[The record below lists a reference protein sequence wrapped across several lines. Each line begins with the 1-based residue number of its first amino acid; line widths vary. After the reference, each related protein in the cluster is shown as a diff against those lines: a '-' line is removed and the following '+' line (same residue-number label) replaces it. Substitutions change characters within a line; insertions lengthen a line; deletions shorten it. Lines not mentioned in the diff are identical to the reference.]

1 MNLVV
6 NARDV
11 MPNGGQITVRT
22 WVMRLGGQAPSSAP
36 LDVEQG
42 EFVCL
47 AVEDQGSGIPP
58 EVMGRLFEPFF
69 TTKARGKGT
78 GLGLSTSYGI
88 AAQAGG
94 SITADN
100 IEGGGARF
108 TVWLPRVAEESAASA
123 ERERPVRSRPAAH
136 ILVVEDEPAL
146 REVVRR
152 LLVAARHEVYTAD
165 SVASARAVA
174 ERLGRID
181 LLLTDGIL
189 PDGTGREVADAL
201 AALPPERAPRA
212 VLYMSGYTDDDIL
225 ERGIRAGDARFLP
238 KPFLPEALLRAVD
251 DALEG

>member
-1 MNLVV
+1 
-6 NARDV
+6 
-11 MPNGGQITVRT
+11 
-22 WVMRLGGQAPSSAP
+22 
-36 LDVEQG
+36 
-42 EFVCL
+42 
-47 AVEDQGSGIPP
+47 
-58 EVMGRLFEPFF
+58 
-69 TTKARGKGT
+69 
-78 GLGLSTSYGI
+78 
-88 AAQAGG
+88 
-94 SITADN
+94 
-100 IEGGGARF
+100 
-108 TVWLPRVAEESAASA
+108 
-123 ERERPVRSRPAAH
+123 
-136 ILVVEDEPAL
+136 
-146 REVVRR
+146 
-152 LLVAARHEVYTAD
+152 VYTAD